1 MVPQVLQDCKLLVAV
16 PAIPLGRPFNHTHDV
31 GRDHT
36 KLRQLLTLLQ
46 DVGSAKN
53 TFQITQSSA
62 LISSSMEKLSV
73 VDKTLPLD
81 HFV

>member
-16 PAIPLGRPFNHTHDV
+16 PAIPLGRPFYYTHDV

-62 LISSSMEKLSV
+62 LISSMEKLSV